1 MVHEL
6 WTQLRVALFMTVPM
20 KLSPLAAGSLA
31 EAAADHGGGGVLGG
45 VGVGVG
51 VGGVGGFGDIAA
63 RLRKW
68 EC

>member
-1 MVHEL
+1 
-6 WTQLRVALFMTVPM
+6 MTVPM